1 LESEPYML
9 ETKDL
14 NAGYGKVG
22 VLCDVSFHINQKEMV
37 AIIGPNGAG
46 KSTLLKTISGLVRAQ
61 SGEINFENG
70 NIAGLSPDV
79 IIRRGLAYVPEGGR
93 VFPNMTVLDNVMMGA
108 YSNPSILKTG
118 VLDEVYTLFPI
129 LKNRSAQ
136 FARTLSGGERQMLAI
151 GRGLVSRPK
160 LILLD
165 EPSLGVAPKLVDE
178 IYEKIHALKGLGLT
192 VLLVEQN
199 TGYALE
205 LADRGYVLENGRI
218 AMEGA
223 AADLA
228 ASEHIKKV
236 YLGL

>member
-1 LESEPYML
+1 ML
-9 ETKDL
+9 DIKNL
-14 NAGYGKVG
+14 NSGYGKVSILRN
-22 VLCDVSFHINQKEMV
+22 VTFHIEQDEMV

-61 SGEINFENG
+61 SGEVKFG
-70 NIAGLSPDV
+70 TDQIAGLPPDQIV
-79 IIRRGLAYVPEGGR
+79 RRGLAYVPEGGR
-93 VFPNMTVLDNVMMGA
+93 VFANMTVLDNLMMGA
-108 YSNPSILKTG
+108 YSNPSLLKSGIL
-118 VLDEVYTLFPI
+118 EEIYSLFPI

-160 LILLD
+160 VIMLD
-165 EPSLGVAPKLVDE
+165 EPSLGVGPKLVDE
-178 IYEKIHALKGLGLT
+178 IYDKIRALKRVGLT

-205 LADRGYVLENGRI
+205 LADRGYVLENGQI
-218 AMEGA
+218 AMQGIA
-223 AADLA
+223 AELST
-228 ASEHIKKV
+228 SEHIKKF

>member
-1 LESEPYML
+1 ML
-9 ETKDL
+9 EIKNL
-14 NAGYGKVG
+14 SSGYGKVS
-22 VLCDVSFHINQKEMV
+22 VLREVTFHLDQDEMV

-46 KSTLLKTISGLVRAQ
+46 KSTLLKTISGLVRPK
-61 SGEINFENG
+61 SGEITFEG
-70 NIAGLSPDV
+70 NPIAGLTPDL

-93 VFPNMTVLDNVMMGA
+93 VFPNMTVLDNLMMGA
-108 YSNPSILKTG
+108 YSNPSLLKKGIL
-118 VLDEVYTLFPI
+118 EEIYALFPI
-129 LKNRSAQ
+129 LKNRSGQ

-160 LILLD
+160 LIMLD

-178 IYEKIHALKGLGLT
+178 IYEKIHALKRIGLT

-205 LADRGYVLENGRI
+205 LADRGYVIENGQI

-223 AADLA
+223 AAELST
-228 ASEHIKKV
+228 SEHIKKF